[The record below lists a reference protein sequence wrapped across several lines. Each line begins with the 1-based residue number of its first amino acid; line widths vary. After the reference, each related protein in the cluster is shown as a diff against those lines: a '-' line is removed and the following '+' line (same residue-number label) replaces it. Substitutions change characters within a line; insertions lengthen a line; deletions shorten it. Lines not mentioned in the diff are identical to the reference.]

1 MSRVYICGPMTG
13 YADHNRPAFALA
25 EHDLRQAGY
34 EPVNPHENGLLE
46 SDDWGMH
53 MRADIRLLLTC
64 DEVALLPGWQDSKGA
79 RVEHALATGLG
90 MHVEELDWY
99 IEDPDALRSSAQVW
113 TGDLV
118 SLDIGDESMGLSARN
133 ALVDDVIWDAAGA
146 GMTGLRLS
154 IDGEPL
160 AIVYVPEDAPIIRVE
175 MRGDNGRRGDER

>member
-1 MSRVYICGPMTG
+1 MQGLVGLDRGGGDELAHVREPGVEVG
-13 YADHNRPAFALA
+13 QRGDAAVEAAEDRAHRELALA
-25 EHDLRQAGY
+25 ERDLRQAGY

-46 SDDWGMH
+46 SDDWGML

-99 IEDPDALRSSAQVW
+99 VEDPDALRSSAQVW

-133 ALVDDVIWDAAGA
+133 AVVDDVRIY
-146 GMTGLRLS
+146 RK
-154 IDGEPL
+154 
-160 AIVYVPEDAPIIRVE
+160 R
-175 MRGDNGRRGDER
+175 